1 MANRGKSMSAS
12 QPSLGDILLAEDD
25 PKVCDFVE
33 IALNTL
39 GYKVAVTKEGRET
52 LMYLQQHTPDV
63 VILGIDM
70 PHLRGLEVASR
81 MRRVKRLQDVPIIV
95 LSSQNKPRL
104 KAEADIAKVNVVLRK
119 PFSSQDIIAAV
130 ERLRGIATVESKK
143 TSILPPSQSIDAIA
157 RSAPQSQGEAI
168 TIMVVEDSEALRS
181 LIVDILRRQGYR
193 VESAENAPQ
202 AQGLINKKLN
212 TVQLVMLDITM
223 PGGNG
228 FELLQAI
235 RQRSDVPVL
244 VLSGI
249 DPNRGRQQA
258 LELGAQDYIS
268 KPFNPKDLLRRIRIQ
283 LEQAAANKRKSH

>member
-1 MANRGKSMSAS
+1 MSAS
-12 QPSLGDILLAEDD
+12 QTSQGNILLAEDD

-39 GYKVAVTKEGRET
+39 SYKVTVTKEGRET
-52 LMYLQQHTPDV
+52 LMHLQQHTPDV
-63 VILGIDM
+63 VILGVDM

-95 LSSQNKPRL
+95 ISSQNNPRL
-104 KAEADIAKVNVVLRK
+104 KSEADMAKVNVLLRK
-119 PFSSQDIIAAV
+119 PFSSQDIIAV
-130 ERLRGIATVESKK
+130 IERLRGVATVESKK

-157 RSAPQSQGEAI
+157 RQAMPSDAV

-193 VESAENAPQ
+193 VESAENVPQ
-202 AQGLINKKLN
+202 AQALINKKLE

-223 PGGNG
+223 PGGSG
-228 FELLQAI
+228 FELLQHI
-235 RQRSDVPVL
+235 RLRSDVPVL

-249 DPNRGRQQA
+249 EASQGRRQA

-268 KPFNPKDLLRRIRIQ
+268 KPFNPKDLLRRIREQ
-283 LEQAAANKRKSH
+283 LEQAAASKRKSR